1 MRRHFRARVL
11 TFKLDVITR
20 RNSFAHFSQVSG
32 TSSYNSQELSSDN
45 FLDVLSSAGFNNPS
59 AQRTSGDKTTEVEIT
74 PYFSQHKSAVRTKH
88 SSKSSSV
95 KNQEEAGGFEDGRQ
109 LAPRMHEDFRPVR
122 LRTNDGR
129 KKHKVAIKRFIM
141 RRAVRND
148 DGLEPRDN
156 SGISQGDVDVSSLV
170 RQAVKRGKDVALEQ
184 AKKTAANYPQ
194 ETKTEGMNK
203 LLEMAMVWKREHR
216 EPSNKMKTSW
226 DTGTTLDASFLQ
238 DKEPVVKDK
247 SSAEDLINM
256 DMSVLQSTQPTS
268 FTGVPYVTKL
278 RTPPKLTILPIYHI
292 LTSAEESNFAKSAS
306 SDSTESN
313 LELNLHTTESTTAE
327 SANLD
332 STEPA
337 MNPNLDTAQF
347 AKSDSEK
354 SDPYLNL
361 ESAES
366 KSVEFAKS
374 DSGVGSAKSDS
385 AGSQIN
391 LNTVE
396 SSASATSHDIPKQD
410 SAEESTNKESTRN
423 NREEPWRHEQP
434 RVSRQE
440 RSPHRG
446 TSTKP
451 EVNANIHPAMGA
463 PYSSSLRWNIA
474 LERRDTG
481 VSESKKKKK
490 PESQFETQDPADL
503 NSPIIFG
510 GLIGGIFMLLTI
522 IACFMEL
529 W

>member
-1 MRRHFRARVL
+1 MRRHFRAHVL
-11 TFKLDVITR
+11 TFKIDVITR
-20 RNSFAHFSQVSG
+20 RNSFAHFFQVSG

-45 FLDVLSSAGFNNPS
+45 FLDVLHSAGFNNSS

-109 LAPRMHEDFRPVR
+109 LAPTINEDFRPMR

-129 KKHKVAIKRFIM
+129 KKHKVAMEKFIM
-141 RRAVRND
+141 RRAVRKS
-148 DGLEPRDN
+148 DGLEPRDS
-156 SGISQGDVDVSSLV
+156 SGMSQGDVDVSSLI

-203 LLEMAMVWKREHR
+203 LLEMVMLWKREHR

-226 DTGTTLDASFLQ
+226 DTGTTLDASSLQ
-238 DKEPVVKDK
+238 GKEPVIKDQ
-247 SSAEDLINM
+247 SSAEDLINI

-268 FTGVPYVTKL
+268 FTGVPHVTKP
-278 RTPPKLTILPIYHI
+278 RTPPKLTNLPIYYI
-292 LTSAEESNFAKSAS
+292 PTSAEESNSAKSAR

-327 SANLD
+327 SVNLD

-337 MNPNLDTAQF
+337 MNPSLNTVQS

-354 SDPYLNL
+354 SVPYLNL

-385 AGSQIN
+385 AGSQTN

-396 SSASATSHDIPKQD
+396 SSASAKSHDIPKD
-410 SAEESTNKESTRN
+410 DPAGETTREESTQN
-423 NREEPWRHEQP
+423 NREEPWRHE
-434 RVSRQE
+434 
-440 RSPHRG
+440 
-446 TSTKP
+446 
-451 EVNANIHPAMGA
+451 
-463 PYSSSLRWNIA
+463 
-474 LERRDTG
+474 
-481 VSESKKKKK
+481 
-490 PESQFETQDPADL
+490 
-503 NSPIIFG
+503 
-510 GLIGGIFMLLTI
+510 
-522 IACFMEL
+522 
-529 W
+529 